1 VIKHF
6 FTRQFLGFLGVGAS
20 AAFINWSSR
29 ILFSLWM
36 PFYIAIAFA
45 YAIGMTVAFTLN
57 SFFVFPNS
65 ARSRHQQAS
74 HFVFINL
81 AFFPVVWIA
90 SILFN
95 KALRWAGMVHGSEA
109 LSHGAALAL
118 PMAATFLFYKF
129 IAFKEEGQTVMGSS
143 KSG

>member
-20 AAFINWSSR
+20 AAFLQWSSR

-36 PFYIAIAFA
+36 PFYVAVALA
-45 YAIGMTVAFTLN
+45 YAIGMIVAFTLN
-57 SFFVFPNS
+57 SLFVFPNS
-65 ARSRHQQAS
+65 VKPRRQQAS
-74 HFVFINL
+74 NFVAINL

-90 SILFN
+90 SITFDA
-95 KALRWAGMVHGSEA
+95 ALRQLGLVRGSEA
-109 LSHGAALAL
+109 LAHGAALAL

-129 IAFKEEGQTVMGSS
+129 VAFKEPSP
-143 KSG
+143 